1 MVKAQLSPQKKNPPT
16 RRTKRSHKRLV
27 IHRAL
32 EHEYGHRNGN
42 RHREWSQSNF
52 LSKKIT
58 HQLGELN
65 TLTKDLQ
72 FKELWSTN
80 VVIGM
85 EIDIVNGQCPA
96 FFPKKEPTNS
106 EN

>member
-72 FKELWSTN
+72 IQRALKHECGHRNGNRHREWSMSS
-80 VVIGM
+80 VL
-85 EIDIVNGQCPA
+85 
-96 FFPKKEPTNS
+96 S
-106 EN
+106 